1 MGFRNWRDE
10 YEDYEDYEE
19 GARMTILVTRR
30 HQINVDSAEDAKK
43 LCDSIIITD
52 SETLPD
58 DAEVADCY
66 IDDDSET
73 KNNSKSFECVIVYE
87 IVREAYEKDGEWYAK
102 DEDDLPED
110 CEFKRVVDSRG
121 QILCEWL

>member
-1 MGFRNWRDE
+1 MGYNNREEYDE
-10 YEDYEDYEE
+10 WEV

-30 HQINVDSAEDAKK
+30 HPVKAESLKEARKVMDE
-43 LCDSIIITD
+43 LGDDFIDID
-52 SETLPD
+52 RETLPD

-66 IDDDSET
+66 IDSNNDS
-73 KNNSKSFECVIVYE
+73 NSFECVIVYE
-87 IVREAYEKDGEWYAK
+87 IVREAYEKDGDWYAK

-121 QILCEWL
+121 QILCEWI